1 MRTYGHLRRSS
12 RLVQVHRQRQTVH
25 SLLHNVCNLENG
37 AGLSQLSYTELNM
50 FRCVNHVALLEFDAV
65 VFIASLDAAKLRR
78 PWLL

>member
-1 MRTYGHLRRSS
+1 
-12 RLVQVHRQRQTVH
+12 
-25 SLLHNVCNLENG
+25 
-37 AGLSQLSYTELNM
+37 M